1 MDIGP
6 RVYIRNNSAGGDFVL
21 VSRAGGVEES
31 DITSGAYRQTGGKA
45 IVLKAGGTING
56 FVDNIVVYLGNG
68 EPVWEE
74 IKMPE
79 TTAEP
84 ETTLL
89 PETAVPETTAASVT
103 DLETEEATVQSGC
116 TSTASAAIIILGIAA
131 VTVIKKREE

>member
-74 IKMPE
+74 IKIPE

-84 ETTLL
+84 ETTTA
-89 PETAVPETTAASVT
+89 PETAAPE
-103 DLETEEATVQSGC
+103 
-116 TSTASAAIIILGIAA
+116 TASAPETEPMPESEGCASTVSASAIVLIAVGA
-131 VTVIKKREE
+131 AFVMRKRR